1 MDLNLSSRLALI
13 IAINVSC
20 VIIYMMCVAGV
31 GHSMGAS
38 ALLIAALKDPTRFS
52 ALVLYEPIIFP
63 PHLVQKYT
71 IDMKDS
77 PLAVLARKR
86 RNSFSSFKAA
96 HDNFKSKLPFS
107 TFDSEVVLD
116 YVKYG
121 LVGIKDKDIDAAA
134 LAEEVNAKKTFIDET
149 TVGELCMRC
158 RPEFEAFVY
167 NSVSAYYMYEKI
179 LSLADIPVI
188 IVSGMLAYS
197 FAQHIFVYEFFS
209 Q

>member
-1 MDLNLSSRLALI
+1 
-13 IAINVSC
+13 
-20 VIIYMMCVAGV
+20 
-31 GHSMGAS
+31 
-38 ALLIAALKDPTRFS
+38 
-52 ALVLYEPIIFP
+52 
-63 PHLVQKYT
+63 
-71 IDMKDS
+71 MKDS

-134 LAEEVNAKKTFIDET
+134 LAEEVNEKKTFIDET